1 MKKVL
6 KRAITKTFPGIEAE
20 RARLRQIE
28 AKVDSLSDAIEDLKE
43 FTSHHDTRLD
53 DLKNLLDKVEPY
65 QPLYGLSGII
75 AEPRRASADRCKLV
89 EKHLGDVTGLRMLDI
104 GSSLG
109 FVPYYFADRGATV
122 EGWDSTLNNVEVS
135 RVVGDLNGV
144 QGATFKFKEFNED
157 TVKTITGGEFDV
169 AFILSVFHHI
179 IYFQGLEKTKE
190 LVAELF
196 ERVPVLVVELAKK
209 GEDSKLKWDKAQPED
224 ELEIFK
230 GLDVDIKKIGDFH
243 NHLSE
248 KTRPLYI
255 VTRKKEVMIHNHRY
269 SYDSSTQHAYDDSA
283 VAAMGIRRRYYSGKD
298 IFVKEYSF
306 DKKSKAD
313 NAPQI
318 MSEVA
323 LLLSLQK
330 SASVH
335 NLPEIVDFEFTRQG
349 AKIAIRA
356 INGTLALDAKKSTK
370 KDIQAIASDLLQ
382 TLADLEEQHIYHNDI
397 RSWNV
402 IIAADS
408 AWLIDYG
415 LASSIQLED
424 NKVSLLWTLQAII
437 SGEHEEY
444 AQKKIVAPKRELFDE
459 MGMGKVYD
467 VAMKKSASF
476 KDMLASL

>member
-269 SYDSSTQHAYDDSA
+269 
-283 VAAMGIRRRYYSGKD
+283 